1 MTMILTEDVGVD
13 PGVSGRGAV
22 EATRVDTVQ
31 LRPVSILINQRAAD
45 ITLKKIK
52 TITFTKWTK
61 Y

>member
-22 EATRVDTVQ
+22 EATGVDSVE

-45 ITLKKIK
+45 ITLRKN
-52 TITFTKWTK
+52 
-61 Y
+61 